1 MNLTNQT
8 NQLQELSDKNPTD
21 KMIIPIRCFACGK
34 PIAQEWP
41 AFKETM
47 KKGGDL
53 KKALDKAGLKR
64 QCCRA
69 DFMGHIDAIDV
80 ISKYKRG

>member
-8 NQLQELSDKNPTD
+8 NQLQELSDKNPID

-69 DFMGHIDAIDV
+69 VFMGHIDAIDV